1 MSVEPVDGS
10 AYTMANAF
18 ESFEPRNGVYDV
30 TGRVFNGVSFD
41 DIERFARIVAYK
53 VASNLNN
60 GMKMDPYADPLLYVD
75 CEDYP
80 CLCPIGVF
88 PQPEATG
95 AIGPFDHHGCG
106 EPGGASPEEAR
117 GFKLWPS
124 YSHALGCQMNN
135 GRPVIACV
143 CGLPNKSSEGIE

>member
-30 TGRVFNGVSFD
+30 TGRVF
-41 DIERFARIVAYK
+41 
-53 VASNLNN
+53 
-60 GMKMDPYADPLLYVD
+60 
-75 CEDYP
+75 
-80 CLCPIGVF
+80 IGVF